1 MNNILPKRQLKQNQ
15 WSYTE
20 IIHLYCMQTC
30 TGWVSHFWI
39 QNQNSEVRTT
49 MDYGSKNVAQSS
61 QYNSASLHI
70 IYLTCKLKQNLLN
83 CLSKP
88 SNFISCDVKVR
99 KNRFWR
105 MKKQLLTGFRLE
117 LAAFGNIGKVSGSGI
132 SQFSP
137 LKYILRGNAHP
148 LLNVN
153 DSESFSRRI
162 CVVTEPTWFSPACSS
177 SSL

>member
-1 MNNILPKRQLKQNQ
+1 MILHRKNSSVLYANVHTLSLISEYKIKIQKSERQWIMDQKMWLKVHNITLL
-15 WSYTE
+15 
-20 IIHLYCMQTC
+20 
-30 TGWVSHFWI
+30 
-39 QNQNSEVRTT
+39 
-49 MDYGSKNVAQSS
+49 
-61 QYNSASLHI
+61 ASHI

-88 SNFISCDVKVR
+88 SKFISCDVKVR
-99 KNRFWR
+99 KNRIWR

-117 LAAFGNIGKVSGSGI
+117 LAVFGNIGKVSGSGI

-137 LKYILRGNAHP
+137 LKYTLRGNAHP

-162 CVVTEPTWFSPACSS
+162 CVVTDPT
-177 SSL
+177 

>member
-1 MNNILPKRQLKQNQ
+1 MILHRKNSSVLYANVYRLSLLFLNTKSKFRSQNDNG
-15 WSYTE
+15 
-20 IIHLYCMQTC
+20 L
-30 TGWVSHFWI
+30 WI
-39 QNQNSEVRTT
+39 
-49 MDYGSKNVAQSS
+49 KK
-61 QYNSASLHI
+61 
-70 IYLTCKLKQNLLN
+70 CKLKQNLLN

-88 SNFISCDVKVR
+88 SKFISCDVKVR
-99 KNRFWR
+99 KNRIWR

-162 CVVTEPTWFSPACSS
+162 CVVTDPT
-177 SSL
+177 